1 MSASM
6 SSSILR
12 PGHETRRVLVK
23 WLVALLVPVA
33 IFTFVW
39 SGEEIVN
46 QIMIGV
52 FSPASANYDVPTLI
66 QASIFVIIF
75 YAAVMALAG
84 YFVAADSGR
93 RSMLEIWLD
102 IAIFALVPLFLI
114 IETGLIF
121 GLVLSVIVWG
131 IFFYIRTLVRR
142 IRHYTAPPPLE
153 SLSVINAEQRGILM
167 SRAIAGGF
175 WFGG

>member
-153 SLSVINAEQRGILM
+153 
-167 SRAIAGGF
+167 
-175 WFGG
+175 